1 MFKLKITAALGL
13 MISASAFSHH
23 SYAPYDIRNP
33 IEISGVVED
42 FVYRRPH
49 PMLTLLDNE
58 GVEWE
63 IEIPILFWDRYEY
76 GEDTVKQGDELIV
89 LGWPARNGRPDMAL
103 SGFTLAGDFY
113 PVLERIGQQFANEA
127 ADRIEAGEDLESVLE
142 DTPPEG
148 TGWQERQGRQGQ
160 QGQGQRQGQGQ
171 GRQNQN

>member
-1 MFKLKITAALGL
+1 MFKFKIATVFAL
-13 MISASAFSHH
+13 MISSSAFSHH

-63 IEIPILFWDRYEY
+63 IEIPILFWDRNDY

-103 SGFTLAGDFY
+103 SGFTLEDTFY
-113 PVLERIGQQFANEA
+113 PVLERVGQEFANEA

-142 DTPPEG
+142 DAPPEG

-160 QGQGQRQGQGQ
+160 GQ

>member
-1 MFKLKITAALGL
+1 MFKFKIVALLTL
-13 MISASAFSHH
+13 MTSAGAFAHH

-33 IEISGVVED
+33 IEISGVVEE

-49 PMLTLLDNE
+49 PMITLLDDE

-63 IEIPILFWDRYEY
+63 IEIPILFWDRNGY
-76 GEDTVKQGDELIV
+76 GQDTLKHGDEILI

-103 SGFTLAGDFY
+103 SGFTLDGTFH
-113 PVLERIGQQFANEA
+113 PILERIGQEFANEA

-148 TGWQERQGRQGQ
+148 TGWQERQGR
-160 QGQGQRQGQGQ
+160 GQGQEGGGRQGQ
-171 GRQNQN
+171 GRQ